1 MKKILLIQTAF
12 IGDVVLATS
21 VVESIKLSHPDYVV
35 DFLLR
40 KGNESLL
47 SNHPFIRKTLIWE
60 KRNHKS
66 INLFKLLMQVR
77 KERYDVVINLQRFL
91 STGILTA
98 FSGAKQKFGF
108 KPNPLSFLFTKSY
121 PHIIKGIHETERN
134 ISLLQSFCNKTTIK
148 PKLYPLCS
156 DFGFVNKYAEK
167 PFITISPTSVWF
179 TKQFPAEKW
188 IEFIQNIPGDIQVFL
203 LGGKGDLEACENI
216 KNKCKG
222 HVENLA
228 GKLSFLQSAAL
239 MQKARMNYVN
249 DSGPLHFASA
259 VNAPVAAIFCSTSPA
274 FGFGPLSDNAR
285 IIETKI
291 NLSCKPCG
299 LHGKKLCPL
308 GHFKCAYTIDACEL
322 IQQIPN
328 E

>member
-47 SNHPFIRKTLIWE
+47 FNHPFLRKIIIWE
-60 KRNHKS
+60 KRKHKFK
-66 INLFKLLMQVR
+66 NLFALLLQVR
-77 KERYDVVINLQRFL
+77 KEKYDVVINLQRFL
-91 STGILTA
+91 SSGILTA
-98 FSGAKQKFGF
+98 FSGSKQKFGF

-121 PHIIKGIHETERN
+121 PHILNGMHETERN
-134 ISLLQSFCNKTTIK
+134 LSLIQSFCSRTTVK
-148 PKLYPLCS
+148 PKLYPLVS
-156 DFGFVNKYAEK
+156 DFDLINKYIEK
-167 PFITISPTSVWF
+167 PFITISPTSVWY

-188 IEFIQNIPGDIQVFL
+188 IEFIQRIPENIQVYL
-203 LGGKGDLEACENI
+203 LGGKGDFEACNTI
-216 KNKCKG
+216 KNKCTRD
-222 HVENLA
+222 VINLA

-239 MQKARMNYVN
+239 MQKARMNFVN

-259 VNAPVAAIFCSTSPA
+259 VNAPVTAIFCSTSPV

-299 LHGKKLCPL
+299 LHGKKSCPL
-308 GHFKCAYTIDACEL
+308 GHFNCALTIEPNDL
-322 IQQIPN
+322 TQQVPQ
-328 E
+328 